1 MGTTTI
7 RFAQEEVTLPVDDGI
22 LRGPPS
28 GQYEPPLADLPAAVA
43 AALAQ
48 PLDFPPL
55 KQALTPDDRV
65 AIVVNEGLTHVSG
78 LLGAV
83 LRELEQAGVMRSNV
97 TVVVPPR
104 AFAPVHDC
112 RGPHADLRLEV
123 HNPDDPRRLAYL
135 ASTRGG
141 RRIYLNRT
149 VVDADQLIVL
159 GRVRFDPLFGYSGG
173 FSELFPLLSDQATR
187 REFLRR
193 PSLYQAGHA
202 RGRAQ
207 EEAAE
212 VGNLLG
218 VPFFIQAVETHGDQ
232 ISHVVAGSAAAVSK
246 QAQKWLNRHA
256 RFAAASADL
265 VVAPLSIDSDCHN
278 LADVAAALETASR
291 VVRPGGRIVVL
302 SRARSELS
310 PGFELLRGAE
320 SPEHGLGQAQRQG
333 LADAVSLWQWTCGLQ
348 HANVTLLSQ
357 LSPEVA
363 EDLFVTPMDHP
374 GQLERLTRQASSM
387 LLIPDAHRFLVDRL

>member
-1 MGTTTI
+1 MVTTTI
-7 RFAQEEVTLPVDDGI
+7 RFAQEEVTLPVDEGV
-22 LRGPPS
+22 LRGPPD
-28 GQYEPPLADLPAAVA
+28 GQGEPPLADVPAALA

-55 KQALTPDDRV
+55 CKALTPDDRIAV
-65 AIVVNEGLTHVSG
+65 VVNEGLSQVSS

-83 LRELEQAGVMRSNV
+83 LREVEQAGVMRSNV

-104 AFAPVHDC
+104 TFAPVHDC
-112 RGPHADLRLEV
+112 RGPYADVRLEV
-123 HNPDDPRRLAYL
+123 HNPDNPRNLAYL
-135 ASTRGG
+135 ASTRRG

-159 GRVRFDPLFGYSGG
+159 GRVRFDPLFGFSGG

-187 REFLRR
+187 REFLCR
-193 PSLYQAGHA
+193 PSLYQAGRA

-207 EEAAE
+207 EEAEE

-218 VPFFIQAVETHGDQ
+218 LPFFVQAVETHGDQ
-232 ISHVVAGSAAAVSK
+232 ISHIVAGSAAAVSQ
-246 QAQKWLNRHA
+246 QAQEWLNRHA
-256 RFAAASADL
+256 RFTAASADL
-265 VVAPLSIDSDCHN
+265 VVSPLSIERDSHN

-302 SRARSELS
+302 SRARAELS
-310 PGFELLRGAE
+310 PGFELLRGAD
-320 SPEHGLGQAQRQG
+320 SPEQGLGQAQRLG
-333 LADAVSLWQWTCGLQ
+333 LADVVSLWQWTCGLQ
-348 HANVTLLSQ
+348 HATVTLLSQ
-357 LSPEVA
+357 LPPEVA

-374 GQLERLTRQASSM
+374 GQLERLSRHASSM